1 MRSQGLELFISCL
14 VSPRNQGFR
23 PLLSEEILLGS
34 PFVKVRKV
42 IEIGRKIL
50 KSALLKNSSFL
61 FPSLKKRVKGELD
74 NLTAS
79 YPRIYPSPVWRC
91 RCSSSAT
98 LRDLIPPVLF
108 L

>member
-1 MRSQGLELFISCL
+1 MRAQGLELFIYSSSRHATKVFAFFFLKKSPL
-14 VSPRNQGFR
+14 V
-23 PLLSEEILLGS
+23 
-34 PFVKVRKV
+34 PFCQSGEVTEV
-42 IEIGRKIL
+42 GRKIL
-50 KSALLKNSSFL
+50 KSALQKDSSFL
-61 FPSLKKRVKGELD
+61 FPSLKKRVRGDLD

-98 LRDLIPPVLF
+98 LRDSIPPVLF

>member
-1 MRSQGLELFISCL
+1 MRSQGLELFICCL

-23 PLLSEEILLGS
+23 LLLSEEIPLGS
-34 PFVKVRKV
+34 PLCQRGEVTEV
-42 IEIGRKIL
+42 GRKLL
-50 KSALLKNSSFL
+50 KSALQKNSSFL
-61 FPSLKKRVKGELD
+61 FPSLKKRMRGDLD

-98 LRDLIPPVLF
+98 LRDSIPPVLF